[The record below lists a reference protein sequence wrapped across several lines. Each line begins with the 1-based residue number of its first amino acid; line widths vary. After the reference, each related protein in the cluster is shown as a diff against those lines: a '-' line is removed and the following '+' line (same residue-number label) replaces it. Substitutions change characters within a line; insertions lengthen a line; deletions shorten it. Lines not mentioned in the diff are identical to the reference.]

1 MTADLDTSIRASRV
15 RVSRSRGAAS
25 GFLLLVLGAWA
36 ALIPFIG
43 PYLNLAFTPSP
54 NTAWHW
60 TPDRGWLNVLPGALT
75 VLGGLLLLLSSSRV
89 VTVFGAWLGVVS
101 GAWLIVAPALA
112 NVLKLSTGSP
122 DPSSGKD
129 VRALTQLVFFYG
141 IGALILFVASVALGR
156 LSVHS
161 VRDVRA
167 AERRVAAEEAAAAE
181 EERRQNR
188 EREAYA
194 ARDREQERERG
205 MAGAGAVGGAG
216 AVDGNREATHRP
228 EQAETNANGD
238 AGATQHLPTHGQHYA
253 GEQDAGQQY
262 PCQNYPGQQQQG
274 QQYPGQQQGQPQQ
287 GQQYPTQQPYSSAP
301 PPPEQRN

>member
-1 MTADLDTSIRASRV
+1 MTADLNTSIRASRV
-15 RVSRSRGAAS
+15 RVPRSRGAAS
-25 GFLLLVLGAWA
+25 GFLLVVLGAWA

-54 NTAWHW
+54 DKAWHW
-60 TPDRGWLNVLPGALT
+60 TADRGWLNVLPGVLT
-75 VLGGLLLLLSSSRV
+75 VLGGLLLLLSRSRV
-89 VTVFGAWLGVVS
+89 VTVFGAWVAVLS

-112 NVLKLSTGSP
+112 PVVKLSTGSP

-129 VRALTQLVFFYG
+129 VRALTELVFFYG

-181 EERRQNR
+181 EEQRLAR

-194 ARDREQERERG
+194 ARDREKERERASADAG
-205 MAGAGAVGGAG
+205 PAAGTGTATGAGAVAG
-216 AVDGNREATHRP
+216 ADHNGGGNGRHERTSA
-228 EQAETNANGD
+228 D
-238 AGATQHLPTHGQHYA
+238 APATQHLPTQ
-253 GEQDAGQQY
+253 
-262 PCQNYPGQQQQG
+262 PGR
-274 QQYPGQQQGQPQQ
+274 YQGQPGQYQ
-287 GQQYPTQQPYSSAP
+287 GQPSQYQGQPAQQPYTGAP